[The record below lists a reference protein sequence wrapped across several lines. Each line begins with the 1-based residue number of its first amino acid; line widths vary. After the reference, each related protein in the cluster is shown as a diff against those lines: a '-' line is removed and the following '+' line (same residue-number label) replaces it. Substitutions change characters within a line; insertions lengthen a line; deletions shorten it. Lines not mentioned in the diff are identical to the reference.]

1 MVNFTAYLDTFS
13 PFRQILQHKLTNF
26 RNRKFLL
33 YDGYNKR
40 GIKMKEK
47 FLNGCISFV
56 KNNNIEIQ
64 EEELRYGLEG
74 IYLTFGKLLII
85 FPLAFLLGILK
96 EFTLSLIFF
105 NIIRYPAF
113 GLHANKSSTCLIS
126 SMTLLLGIPLL
137 LTKIT
142 ITLPIKIGICIFC
155 LVCFILY
162 APADTVKRPL
172 TNERKRKLRKI
183 AACLLAVT
191 YSILVIVFNN
201 NEISTYLLSGLII
214 ETILILP
221 VTYKLYGM
229 PYRNYLTV

>member
-1 MVNFTAYLDTFS
+1 
-13 PFRQILQHKLTNF
+13 
-26 RNRKFLL
+26 
-33 YDGYNKR
+33 
-40 GIKMKEK
+40 MKEK
-47 FLNGCISFV
+47 FLDSCISFV

-64 EEELRYGLEG
+64 EEKLRYGLEG
-74 IYLTFGKLLII
+74 IYLTFGKLLVI

-126 SMTLLLGIPLL
+126 SIILLLGIPLL

-142 ITLPIKIGICIFC
+142 IALSIKFGICIFC
-155 LVCFILY
+155 LICFILY
-162 APADTVKRPL
+162 APADTKKRPL
-172 TNERKRKLRKI
+172 TNKRKRLFRKI
-183 AACLLAVT
+183 AACLLEVT
-191 YSILVIVFNN
+191 YSILIIIFNS
-201 NEISTYLLSGLII
+201 NEISTYLLSGLIM

-229 PYRNYLTV
+229 PYRNYLMV

>member
-1 MVNFTAYLDTFS
+1 
-13 PFRQILQHKLTNF
+13 
-26 RNRKFLL
+26 
-33 YDGYNKR
+33 
-40 GIKMKEK
+40 MKEK

-74 IYLTFGKLLII
+74 IYLTFGKLLVI

-126 SMTLLLGIPLL
+126 SIILLLGIPLL

-142 ITLPIKIGICIFC
+142 IALPIKFGICIFC
-155 LVCFILY
+155 LICFILY
-162 APADTVKRPL
+162 APADTKKRPL
-172 TNERKRKLRKI
+172 TNKRKRLFRKI
-183 AACLLAVT
+183 AACLLEVT
-191 YSILVIVFNN
+191 YSILIIIFNS
-201 NEISTYLLSGLII
+201 NEISTYLLSGLIM

-229 PYRNYLTV
+229 PYRNYLMV

>member
-1 MVNFTAYLDTFS
+1 MVNFAAFLNVFS
-13 PFRQILQHKLTNF
+13 TFRQILQPKLTNS

-33 YDGYNKR
+33 YDYYNKR

-126 SMTLLLGIPLL
+126 SIVLLVGIPLL
-137 LTKIT
+137 FTKVT
-142 ITLPIKIGICIFC
+142 ISLSMKIIICII
-155 LVCFILY
+155 CFICFLLY
-162 APADTVKRPL
+162 APADTEKRPL
-172 TNERKRKLRKI
+172 TNKKKRLFRKI
-183 AACLLAVT
+183 AACILAIV
-191 YSILVIVFNN
+191 YSILIIVFNN
-201 NEISTYLLSGLII
+201 NNISTYLLSGLII
-214 ETILILP
+214 ETIIILP
-221 VTYKLYGM
+221 ITYKLYGM
-229 PYRNYLTV
+229 PYRNYLMV

>member
-1 MVNFTAYLDTFS
+1 
-13 PFRQILQHKLTNF
+13 
-26 RNRKFLL
+26 
-33 YDGYNKR
+33 
-40 GIKMKEK
+40 MKEK
-47 FLNGCISFV
+47 FLDSCISFV

-74 IYLTFGKLLII
+74 IYLTFDKLLVI

-126 SMTLLLGIPLL
+126 SIILLLGIPLL

-142 ITLPIKIGICIFC
+142 IALPIKFGICIFC
-155 LVCFILY
+155 LICFILY
-162 APADTVKRPL
+162 APADTKKRPL
-172 TNERKRKLRKI
+172 TNKRKRLFRKI

-191 YSILVIVFNN
+191 YSILIIIFNS
-201 NEISTYLLSGLII
+201 NEISTYLLSGLIM

-229 PYRNYLTV
+229 PYRNYLMV

>member
-1 MVNFTAYLDTFS
+1 
-13 PFRQILQHKLTNF
+13 
-26 RNRKFLL
+26 
-33 YDGYNKR
+33 
-40 GIKMKEK
+40 MKEK

-74 IYLTFGKLLII
+74 IYLTFGKLLVI

-126 SMTLLLGIPLL
+126 SIILLLGIPLL
-137 LTKIT
+137 LIKIT
-142 ITLPIKIGICIFC
+142 IALPIKFGICIFC
-155 LVCFILY
+155 LICFILY
-162 APADTVKRPL
+162 APADTKKRPL
-172 TNERKRKLRKI
+172 TNKRKRLFRKI

-191 YSILVIVFNN
+191 YSILIIIFNS
-201 NEISTYLLSGLII
+201 NEISTYLLSGLIM

-229 PYRNYLTV
+229 PYRNYLMV